1 MKTSIDHLP
10 EEMQRDIETIVTL
23 LRDEVDTYIEKK
35 SSIPDNNGIVKI
47 ILFGSH
53 AKGSWVN
60 DPENG
65 YTSDYDIL
73 LLLNS
78 ETLIEE
84 YQLWSKVE
92 EKIQRRISAPLGL
105 IIHSI
110 EDVSNRLMQGH
121 YFFSDIRQQGIEL
134 YSCNKKALRK
144 PGNLTSVEQR
154 NIAEKHYEQWFKS
167 ASDFL
172 DTYGYDRSKG
182 RLNKS
187 AFELHQ
193 ATERYYATT
202 LLVFTNYKPKTH
214 NIEQLRS
221 FCAEHHE
228 EYRNTFPGNSRFNRR
243 AFQRLKRAYIESRY
257 SEHFE
262 ITEEEL
268 TWLSGQVKILQQL
281 TETCCLKKIAEFDIA
296 L

>member
-10 EEMQRDIETIVTL
+10 EEKQRDIKNIVTL
-23 LRDEVDTYIEKK
+23 LRDEVDAYIEKK

-65 YTSDYDIL
+65 YISDYDIL
-73 LLLNS
+73 LLLNG
-78 ETLIEE
+78 EILIEE

-92 EKIQRRISAPLGL
+92 EKIQRHISAPLGL
-105 IIHSI
+105 ITHSI

-134 YSCNKKALRK
+134 YSSNNKALRQ
-144 PGNLTSVEQR
+144 PGNLTAAEQKT
-154 NIAEKHYEQWFKS
+154 IAEKHYKQCFKL
-167 ASDFL
+167 ADDHLFAFRAL
-172 DTYGYDRSKG
+172 FNDK
-182 RLNKS
+182 RLETA

-193 ATERYYATT
+193 TVERLYSTT

-221 FCAEHHE
+221 FCAEHNE
-228 EYRNTFPGNSRFNRR
+228 EHRNTFLGNNQFNRR

-262 ITEEEL
+262 IKEEEL
-268 TWLSGQVKILQQL
+268 TWLAEQAEALKQL
-281 TETCCLKKIAEFDIA
+281 TQACCLKKIAEFDPA
-296 L
+296 